1 MKILIRSLLFTIV
14 FALLVLPH
22 TASLQKAEWKR
33 TIEYEKGINVIK
45 NPKKPLYAEIEFK
58 VKEDL
63 VIGSADDENSRFFE
77 WLSLDVDESGNIYV
91 LDRGSHRIQKFDK
104 EGRFMMTMGRMGQ
117 GPGEFSSPDHI
128 TLDEEKNIYVKDGTK
143 AHIFDKEGQFVR
155 SFLIPL
161 NSHNFKITKEGRFLG
176 ERLDI
181 RPPDE
186 LSEDVVLMNENL
198 TVLEE
203 IAGYPSIRMDSMF
216 NRKDRFAILV
226 PELCFCPS
234 IKDYA
239 VYGFPSEYKLYEV
252 DSSGR
257 VTKIIEKDEPA
268 EKVSG
273 KEKTR
278 IIDELMDQIKS
289 RSSSKQEPREELK
302 KRVLIS
308 KFRPFF
314 DEILLDE
321 KGNIYAKKAGSYLD
335 EDEGHEYD
343 FFNSDGQYLYRIQIP
358 KEIKNIKVI
367 KKGCVFSTLYYREAG
382 YFQVKRYRIENWSQL
397 QEKIH

>member
-1 MKILIRSLLFTIV
+1 MKTLIRSLLFPIV
-14 FALLVLPH
+14 FALLVLPD
-22 TASLQKAEWKR
+22 TGSLQKAEWKG
-33 TIEYEKGINVIK
+33 TIEYEKGIKVIK
-45 NPKKPLYAEIEFK
+45 NPKKPLYGKIEFK
-58 VKEDL
+58 LKEDL

-91 LDRGSHRIQKFDK
+91 LDRGSHRIQKFDR
-104 EGRFMMTMGRMGQ
+104 EGKFMMTMGRKGQ

-143 AHIFDKEGQFVR
+143 AHIFDKEGQFVK
-155 SFLIPL
+155 SFPIPL
-161 NSHNFKITKEGRFLG
+161 NSHNFKITNENRFLG

-198 TVLEE
+198 TVLKE
-203 IAGYPSIRMDSMF
+203 IASYPSIRMDSMF

-239 VYGFPSEYKLYEV
+239 VYGFPSEYKLFEV
-252 DSSGR
+252 DPSGR
-257 VTKIIEKDEPA
+257 VTKIIEKDEPTD
-268 EKVSG
+268 KISG
-273 KEKTR
+273 KEKKK

-314 DEILLDE
+314 DGILLDE
-321 KGNIYAKKAGSYLD
+321 KGNIYAKKAESYLD

-343 FFNSDGQYLYRIQIP
+343 FFKSDGQCLYRIQIP
-358 KEIKNIKVI
+358 KEIKNIIVI
-367 KKGCVFSTLYYREAG
+367 KRGCVFSTPYDREAG
-382 YFQVKRYRIENWSQL
+382 YFQVKRYRIENWGQL